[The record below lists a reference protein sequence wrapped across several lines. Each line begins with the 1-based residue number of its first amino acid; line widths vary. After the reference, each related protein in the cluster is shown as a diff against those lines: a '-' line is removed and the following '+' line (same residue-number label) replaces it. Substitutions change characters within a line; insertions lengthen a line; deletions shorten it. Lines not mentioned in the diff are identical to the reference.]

1 MRKLQRQ
8 GAPPTFWRSKAG
20 EGGGVDPNDV
30 VAKDAE
36 RRIKAVMRY
45 VRVEWDGD
53 RPRVVVEYEA
63 DGVAKSF
70 TWSIR
75 SRGRIQA
82 HVRLNSERPLV
93 LTTLTGDKLT
103 REKKNMKVLATKH
116 ISLA

>member
-1 MRKLQRQ
+1 MQRQ
-8 GAPPTFWRSKAG
+8 GASPTFWRSKAG

-36 RRIKAVMRY
+36 KKIKAVIRY

-53 RPRVVVEYEA
+53 RPRVVVVYEA
-63 DGVAKSF
+63 DGAAKSF

-75 SRGRIQA
+75 LRGRIQA
-82 HVRLNSERPLV
+82 HVRLNSERALV
-93 LTTLTGDKLT
+93 LATLTGDKST

-116 ISLA
+116 LSLA